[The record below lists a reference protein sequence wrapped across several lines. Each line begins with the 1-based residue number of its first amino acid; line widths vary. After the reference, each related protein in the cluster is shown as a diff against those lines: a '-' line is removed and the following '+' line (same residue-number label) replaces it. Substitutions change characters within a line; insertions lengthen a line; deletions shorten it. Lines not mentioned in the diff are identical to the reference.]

1 MPHKLPIF
9 QHVLV
14 VLLWQH
20 STDSPERIPLIGTG
34 IERTPCLLSY
44 SGTQGR
50 QSVKPFLQSSVL
62 GPTPS
67 PSVPSPLWFRGTLA
81 CGRAGGGVPIPTR
94 GHTLWYLNIYMYFVR
109 RDHVQR
115 ILDIVEDLKEERVA
129 AAAASS
135 HDRGPPSTL
144 DRYHVTSVM

>member
-1 MPHKLPIF
+1 MLGRVLSLFFFLSFSELGSPPPPHP
-9 QHVLV
+9 QA
-14 VLLWQH
+14 
-20 STDSPERIPLIGTG
+20 
-34 IERTPCLLSY
+34 
-44 SGTQGR
+44 
-50 QSVKPFLQSSVL
+50 
-62 GPTPS
+62 
-67 PSVPSPLWFRGTLA
+67 SVPPPLWFRGILA

-94 GHTLWYLNIYMYFVR
+94 GYTLWYLNIYMYFVR

-144 DRYHVTSVM
+144 DRYHVTSALWYLVNIFLNSVS